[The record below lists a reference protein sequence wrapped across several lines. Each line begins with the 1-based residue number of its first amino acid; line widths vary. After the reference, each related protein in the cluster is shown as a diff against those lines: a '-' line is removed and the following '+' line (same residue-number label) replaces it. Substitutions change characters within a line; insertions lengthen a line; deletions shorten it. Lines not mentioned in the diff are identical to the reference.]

1 VAKQAAEK
9 LGFWGRPGI
18 YPRRKLKSSWALQA
32 AEKVL
37 GFCIFAFRWSNFS
50 ALWAYF
56 SVLSLFPQAIWGL

>member
-1 VAKQAAEK
+1 MTKKRTPGAK
-9 LGFWGRPGI
+9 
-18 YPRRKLKSSWALQA
+18 QA